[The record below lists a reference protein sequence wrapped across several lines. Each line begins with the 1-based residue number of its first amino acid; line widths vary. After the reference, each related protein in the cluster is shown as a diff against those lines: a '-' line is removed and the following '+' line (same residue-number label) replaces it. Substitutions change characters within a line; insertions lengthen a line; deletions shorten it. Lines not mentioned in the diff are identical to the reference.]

1 MCISLVTGLLRL
13 GSRNPNRPRP
23 DSGLYYL
30 ANIAAYLVQKKDDKA
45 RVDLSQCYNDSLVSL
60 VRIEDLV
67 KERIQVA
74 EGAHKEHDAYDSP
87 PSVGSLK

>member
-1 MCISLVTGLLRL
+1 L

-30 ANIAAYLVQKKDDKA
+30 ANTAAYLVQKKDDKA
-45 RVDLSQCYNDSLVSL
+45 SVDLSQCNNDSLVSL

-74 EGAHKEHDAYDSP
+74 KGAHKDHDANDSP
-87 PSVGSLK
+87 PCIGSLK